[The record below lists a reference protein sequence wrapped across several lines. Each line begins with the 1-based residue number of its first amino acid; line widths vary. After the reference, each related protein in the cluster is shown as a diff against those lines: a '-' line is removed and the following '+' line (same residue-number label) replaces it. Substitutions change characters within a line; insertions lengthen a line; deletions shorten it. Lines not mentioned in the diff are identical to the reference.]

1 MYAAGMSDEKA
12 TEERFRSREF
22 VRWSDVDKA
31 GIICYGAYVRFFEI
45 AETEMFR
52 SIGYPYSR
60 LFDTFDIWLPRK
72 QLHFE
77 FHAPALLDDLLE
89 IEAWVGRI
97 GRTSLRLD
105 FATYRVRDGERV
117 MTADGHVVMV
127 ATDREKLRPV
137 PVPEELVE
145 RLRRYV
151 VEAR

>member
-1 MYAAGMSDEKA
+1 MSNEKA
-12 TEERFRSREF
+12 TGERFRSREF

-45 AETEMFR
+45 VETELFR
-52 SIGYPYSR
+52 SIGYPYSK

-72 QLHFE
+72 LLHFE

-89 IEAWVGRI
+89 VEAWVGRV

-105 FATYRVRDGERV
+105 FIVYKESGGERV

-127 ATDREKLRPV
+127 ATDRESFRPK
-137 PVPEELVE
+137 PIPAELIDLLARYRDEPE
-145 RLRRYV
+145 
-151 VEAR
+151 